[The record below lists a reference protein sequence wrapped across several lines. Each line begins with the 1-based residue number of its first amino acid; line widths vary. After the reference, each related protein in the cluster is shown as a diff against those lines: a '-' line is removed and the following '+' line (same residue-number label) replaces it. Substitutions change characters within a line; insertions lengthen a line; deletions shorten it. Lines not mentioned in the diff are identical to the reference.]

1 MPDMYPTFE
10 RDGRGSYGMGNVQT
24 ICTMEE
30 QEGGFEE
37 EERALGVLDGGAT
50 KEDNATYE

>member
-1 MPDMYPTFE
+1 
-10 RDGRGSYGMGNVQT
+10 MGNVQT

-37 EERALGVLDGGAT
+37 EERGLGVLDGGAT